1 MEELQPST
9 GGTSIGTRPSISG
22 PPRSTSKM
30 KQSVLTNFFSQ
41 MKTTK
46 NPKTTTQ
53 NQVSILSNSL
63 FTQNIAFCNKKDTE
77 CKRPSLSLI
86 NYITKSLQDWVQ
98 NGADPL
104 LNRPLPVP
112 GKNVSSQKKST
123 TNPISKAKA
132 LNLKQKGGPFKKSLP
147 VHPPKK
153 TISGQMKNPRNP
165 TSKQSRAWN
174 QSSGPLK
181 RPLQGHSHKSFGK
194 IKDLTFKPS
203 IQIQNVA
210 QSKKVAFNSVLKFR
224 KSYKV
229 RLT

>member
-1 MEELQPST
+1 
-9 GGTSIGTRPSISG
+9 
-22 PPRSTSKM
+22 
-30 KQSVLTNFFSQ
+30 
-41 MKTTK
+41 
-46 NPKTTTQ
+46 
-53 NQVSILSNSL
+53 
-63 FTQNIAFCNKKDTE
+63 
-77 CKRPSLSLI
+77 
-86 NYITKSLQDWVQ
+86 
-98 NGADPL
+98 
-104 LNRPLPVP
+104 VP

-229 RLT
+229 RLTWSLNSPSIKLSIKEKQKIRYLSSRIILRFTFTSLHR